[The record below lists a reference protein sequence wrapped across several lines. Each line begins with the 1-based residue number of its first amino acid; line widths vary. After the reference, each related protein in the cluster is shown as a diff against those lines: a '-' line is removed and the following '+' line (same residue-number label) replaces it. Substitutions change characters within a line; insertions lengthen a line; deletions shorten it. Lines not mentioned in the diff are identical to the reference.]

1 MKKKIL
7 FASAFFLFLFT
18 FQLLS
23 PAQSR
28 GACNP
33 TQSYPGFGGGCL
45 IITCNVGGKVYCCDT
60 QAECN
65 NLRGG
70 TGDTNQ
76 PLDLEQIQASAFP
89 NAKYSTSV
97 TIGKIISDILPY
109 IFAISGILLLLYFLM
124 GGLQLMLSAGDPKK
138 AQGAWGKI
146 TNAVIGFVIIFIA
159 YWLTQLIGNIFNI
172 QIIKD
177 IFK

>member
-1 MKKKIL
+1 ML
-7 FASAFFLFLFT
+7 AGFLDNITLPA
-18 FQLLS
+18 S
-23 PAQSR
+23 PAPL
-28 GACNP
+28 NP
-33 TQSYPGFGGGCL
+33 KT
-45 IITCNVGGKVYCCDT
+45 
-60 QAECN
+60 
-65 NLRGG
+65 
-70 TGDTNQ
+70 
-76 PLDLEQIQASAFP
+76 DL
-89 NAKYSTSV
+89 
-97 TIGKIISDILPY
+97 TIGKIITEILPY
-109 IFAISGILLLLYFLM
+109 LFAISGILLLLYFLM